1 MADLMTLREQ
11 EYRQRLEVERLRRS
25 VYEQADP
32 NATAKLRDELLAAE
46 KSLSIL
52 EKQREQA
59 QAADQT
65 GGEGVLVNT
74 RTVTKLAG
82 AESTGLEVKIELK
95 MAQLPTAI
103 CHLFN
108 PDTNPLV
115 SCSVTN
121 RSKGIRRVRVTSFIE
136 NYSARAVDS
145 DELKFNQT
153 VVFKQL
159 PTLFPARARRVTEL
173 TRAALNL
180 LVEDLDNG
188 KVEIH
193 KTSPIWLLART
204 TAPLAVRDPATGQW
218 NDLTK
223 YFGAFV
229 TPNEPELMSFLSAP
243 AKLRSDGLVGYQGKE
258 TDVEAQAEALF
269 NALKERGI
277 KYVNSVIAFSPEEGT
292 RNQRVRLPRES
303 LDSKTAN
310 CIDGT
315 VLFASLLEGI
325 SLNPAIVVVPG
336 HAFVGWQIWDNK
348 DEWHYLETTMIG
360 GAYTFAQARN
370 SATSMAE
377 TFKTLAEDTGNPAKF
392 RQWSLR
398 TLRTQ
403 ERITPME

>member
-74 RTVTKLAG
+74 RTVSKLAG
-82 AESTGLEVKIELK
+82 VESTGLEVKIELK

-145 DELKFNQT
+145 DELRFNQT

-243 AKLRSDGLVGYQGKE
+243 AKLRPDGLVGYQGKE

-370 SATSMAE
+370 SASSMAE